1 MKTAANLFGW
11 VSLHFR
17 GQYFRFSQIIE
28 SVLLND
34 SFLCSKLNVRDM
46 ITKMR
51 KPSSLILAIAAAM
64 FLSSCGQSSPDSAA
78 GELPAPE
85 TDFVTL
91 IQGAGD
97 TQKEYPGNIEGIVNV
112 DVKPQVTGY
121 LQAVLVKEGQYVQKG
136 QPLFRIM
143 PDVYNEQVK
152 NSDAGLK
159 SALAAQAT
167 ARLEVEKLRPL
178 VDGKVVSDMQLKTA
192 QANYNAATAQVEQ
205 AKAALGSSK
214 INANFTLIKAPV
226 SGYIGRIPNRTGTLV
241 SPADTA
247 ALTTLSDIST
257 VQVYFSIS
265 EANYI
270 TYSKE
275 GVFSGD
281 SGNIQLILADGS
293 VYNQKGKVEAGSGNI
308 DKATGSITMKAIFP
322 NPDKLLRSG
331 GAGKIVIG
339 RTVDNIVQLPITSVK
354 DIQDKFFVFKLAD
367 SSKVAMVPIQIDGKT
382 KDTYYVKSGVKAGDK
397 IALNRID
404 MLQDGM
410 KVQPKKVPA
419 K

>member
-1 MKTAANLFGW
+1 
-11 VSLHFR
+11 
-17 GQYFRFSQIIE
+17 
-28 SVLLND
+28 
-34 SFLCSKLNVRDM
+34 M

-64 FLSSCGQSSPDSAA
+64 FLSSCGQSSPGSAA

-91 IQGAGD
+91 IQGTGD
-97 TQKEYPGNIEGIVNV
+97 PQKEYPGNIEGIVNV

-241 SPADTA
+241 SPTDTT

-275 GVFSGD
+275 GIFSGD

-293 VYNQKGKVEAGSGNI
+293 VYNQKGRVEAGSGNI

-397 IALNRID
+397 IAVNRID

>member
-1 MKTAANLFGW
+1 
-11 VSLHFR
+11 
-17 GQYFRFSQIIE
+17 
-28 SVLLND
+28 
-34 SFLCSKLNVRDM
+34 M

-64 FLSSCGQSSPDSAA
+64 FLSSCGQSSPGSAA

-91 IQGAGD
+91 IQGTGD

-192 QANYNAATAQVEQ
+192 QANYNAATAHVEQ

-241 SPADTA
+241 SPTDTT

-275 GVFSGD
+275 GIFSGD

-293 VYNQKGKVEAGSGNI
+293 VYNQKGRVEAGSGNI

-339 RTVDNIVQLPITSVK
+339 RTIDNIVQLPITSVK

-397 IALNRID
+397 IAINRID

>member
-1 MKTAANLFGW
+1 
-11 VSLHFR
+11 
-17 GQYFRFSQIIE
+17 
-28 SVLLND
+28 
-34 SFLCSKLNVRDM
+34 
-46 ITKMR
+46 MR
-51 KPSSLILAIAAAM
+51 KPSSLILAVAAAM

-91 IQGAGD
+91 IQGTGD

-382 KDTYYVKSGVKAGDK
+382 KDTYYIKSGVKAGDK

>member
-1 MKTAANLFGW
+1 
-11 VSLHFR
+11 
-17 GQYFRFSQIIE
+17 
-28 SVLLND
+28 
-34 SFLCSKLNVRDM
+34 M

>member
-1 MKTAANLFGW
+1 
-11 VSLHFR
+11 
-17 GQYFRFSQIIE
+17 
-28 SVLLND
+28 
-34 SFLCSKLNVRDM
+34 M

-51 KPSSLILAIAAAM
+51 KPSSLILAVAAAM
-64 FLSSCGQSSPDSAA
+64 FLSSCGQSSPGSAA

-91 IQGAGD
+91 IQGTGD

-205 AKAALGSSK
+205 AKAALESSK

-241 SPADTA
+241 SPADTV

-265 EANYI
+265 EANYL

-275 GVFSGD
+275 GIFSGD

-382 KDTYYVKSGVKAGDK
+382 KDTYYIKSGVKAGDK
-397 IALNRID
+397 IAINRID

>member
-1 MKTAANLFGW
+1 
-11 VSLHFR
+11 
-17 GQYFRFSQIIE
+17 
-28 SVLLND
+28 
-34 SFLCSKLNVRDM
+34 M

-64 FLSSCGQSSPDSAA
+64 FLSSCGQSSPGSAA

-91 IQGAGD
+91 IQGTGD

-205 AKAALGSSK
+205 AKAALGFSK

-241 SPADTA
+241 SPTDTT

-275 GVFSGD
+275 GIFSGD

-293 VYNQKGKVEAGSGNI
+293 VYNQKGRVEAGSGNI

-339 RTVDNIVQLPITSVK
+339 RTIDNIVQLPITSVK

-397 IALNRID
+397 IAINRID
-404 MLQDGM
+404 MLQNGM

>member
-1 MKTAANLFGW
+1 
-11 VSLHFR
+11 
-17 GQYFRFSQIIE
+17 
-28 SVLLND
+28 
-34 SFLCSKLNVRDM
+34 M

-64 FLSSCGQSSPDSAA
+64 FLSSCGQSSPGSAA
-78 GELPAPE
+78 GEIPAPE

-91 IQGAGD
+91 IQGTGD

-167 ARLEVEKLRPL
+167 ARLEVKKLRPL

-241 SPADTA
+241 SPTDTTT
-247 ALTTLSDIST
+247 LTTLSDIST

-275 GVFSGD
+275 GIFSGD

-293 VYNQKGKVEAGSGNI
+293 VYNQKGRVEAGSGNI

-397 IALNRID
+397 IAVNRID

>member
-1 MKTAANLFGW
+1 
-11 VSLHFR
+11 
-17 GQYFRFSQIIE
+17 
-28 SVLLND
+28 
-34 SFLCSKLNVRDM
+34 M

-51 KPSSLILAIAAAM
+51 KPSSLILAVAAAM
-64 FLSSCGQSSPDSAA
+64 FLSSCGQSSPGSAA

-91 IQGAGD
+91 IQGTGD

-241 SPADTA
+241 STADTV

-265 EANYI
+265 EANYL

-275 GVFSGD
+275 GIFSGD

-293 VYNQKGKVEAGSGNI
+293 VYNQKGRVEAGSGNI
-308 DKATGSITMKAIFP
+308 DKITGSITMKAIFP

-382 KDTYYVKSGVKAGDK
+382 KDTYYIKSGVKAGDK
-397 IALNRID
+397 IAINRID

>member
-1 MKTAANLFGW
+1 
-11 VSLHFR
+11 
-17 GQYFRFSQIIE
+17 
-28 SVLLND
+28 
-34 SFLCSKLNVRDM
+34 M

-51 KPSSLILAIAAAM
+51 KPSSLILAVAAAM
-64 FLSSCGQSSPDSAA
+64 FLSSCGQSSPGSAA

-91 IQGAGD
+91 IQGTGD

-241 SPADTA
+241 SPADTV

-265 EANYI
+265 EANYL

-275 GVFSGD
+275 GIFSGD

-293 VYNQKGKVEAGSGNI
+293 VYNQKGRVEAGSGNI
-308 DKATGSITMKAIFP
+308 DKITGSITMKAIFP

-382 KDTYYVKSGVKAGDK
+382 KDTYYIKSGVKAGDK

>member
-1 MKTAANLFGW
+1 
-11 VSLHFR
+11 
-17 GQYFRFSQIIE
+17 
-28 SVLLND
+28 
-34 SFLCSKLNVRDM
+34 M

-64 FLSSCGQSSPDSAA
+64 FLSSCGQSSPGSAA
-78 GELPAPE
+78 GEIPAPE

-91 IQGAGD
+91 IQGTGD

-159 SALAAQAT
+159 SALEAQAT
-167 ARLEVEKLRPL
+167 ARLEVKKLRPL

-241 SPADTA
+241 SPTDTT

-275 GVFSGD
+275 GIFSGD

-293 VYNQKGKVEAGSGNI
+293 VYNQKGRVEAGSGNI

-397 IALNRID
+397 IAVNRID

>member
-1 MKTAANLFGW
+1 
-11 VSLHFR
+11 
-17 GQYFRFSQIIE
+17 
-28 SVLLND
+28 
-34 SFLCSKLNVRDM
+34 M

-51 KPSSLILAIAAAM
+51 KPGSLLLAVAVAM
-64 FLSSCGQSSPDSAA
+64 FLSSCGQSSSNSAA

-91 IQGAGD
+91 SQGTGN

-167 ARLEVEKLRPL
+167 AKLEVDKLRPL

-226 SGYIGRIPNRTGTLV
+226 SGYIGRIPNRAGTLV
-241 SPADTA
+241 SPTDTV

-275 GVFSGD
+275 GIFSGD

-293 VYNQKGKVEAGSGNI
+293 VYNQKGRVEAGSGNI
-308 DKATGSITMKAIFP
+308 DKVTGSITMKAVFP

-339 RTVDNIVQLPITSVK
+339 RTVDNIVELPVTSVK

-367 SSKVAMVPIQIDGKT
+367 SSKVAMVPIQIDGKN

>member
-1 MKTAANLFGW
+1 
-11 VSLHFR
+11 
-17 GQYFRFSQIIE
+17 
-28 SVLLND
+28 
-34 SFLCSKLNVRDM
+34 M

-51 KPSSLILAIAAAM
+51 KPSSLILAVAAAM
-64 FLSSCGQSSPDSAA
+64 FISSCGQSSPGSAA

-91 IQGAGD
+91 IQGTGD

-136 QPLFRIM
+136 QPLFRII

-241 SPADTA
+241 SPADTV

-265 EANYI
+265 EANYL

-382 KDTYYVKSGVKAGDK
+382 KDTYYIKSGVKAGDK
-397 IALNRID
+397 IAINRID

>member
-1 MKTAANLFGW
+1 
-11 VSLHFR
+11 
-17 GQYFRFSQIIE
+17 
-28 SVLLND
+28 
-34 SFLCSKLNVRDM
+34 M

-64 FLSSCGQSSPDSAA
+64 FLSSCGQSSPGSAA

-159 SALAAQAT
+159 SALAAQVT

-275 GVFSGD
+275 GIFSGD

-293 VYNQKGKVEAGSGNI
+293 VYNQKGRVEAGSGNI

>member
-1 MKTAANLFGW
+1 
-11 VSLHFR
+11 
-17 GQYFRFSQIIE
+17 
-28 SVLLND
+28 
-34 SFLCSKLNVRDM
+34 M

-64 FLSSCGQSSPDSAA
+64 FLSSCGQSSPGSAA
-78 GELPAPE
+78 GEIPAPE

-91 IQGAGD
+91 IQGTGD

-241 SPADTA
+241 SPTDTT

-275 GVFSGD
+275 GIFSGD

-293 VYNQKGKVEAGSGNI
+293 VYNQKGRVEAGSGNI

-339 RTVDNIVQLPITSVK
+339 RTIDNIVQLPITSVK

-397 IALNRID
+397 IAINRID

>member
-1 MKTAANLFGW
+1 
-11 VSLHFR
+11 
-17 GQYFRFSQIIE
+17 
-28 SVLLND
+28 
-34 SFLCSKLNVRDM
+34 M

-51 KPSSLILAIAAAM
+51 KPSSLILAMAAAM
-64 FLSSCGQSSPDSAA
+64 FLSSCGQSSPGSAA

-275 GVFSGD
+275 GIFSGD

-293 VYNQKGKVEAGSGNI
+293 VYNQKGRVEAGSGNI

>member
-1 MKTAANLFGW
+1 
-11 VSLHFR
+11 
-17 GQYFRFSQIIE
+17 
-28 SVLLND
+28 
-34 SFLCSKLNVRDM
+34 M

-51 KPSSLILAIAAAM
+51 KPNSLILAIAAAM
-64 FLSSCGQSSPDSAA
+64 FLSSCGQSSPGSAA

-91 IQGAGD
+91 IQGTGD

-178 VDGKVVSDMQLKTA
+178 VDEKVVSDMQLKTA

-241 SPADTA
+241 SPTDTT

-275 GVFSGD
+275 GIFSGD

-293 VYNQKGKVEAGSGNI
+293 VYNQKGRVEAGSGNI

-397 IALNRID
+397 IAVNRID

>member
-1 MKTAANLFGW
+1 
-11 VSLHFR
+11 
-17 GQYFRFSQIIE
+17 
-28 SVLLND
+28 
-34 SFLCSKLNVRDM
+34 M

-51 KPSSLILAIAAAM
+51 KPSSLILAVAAAM
-64 FLSSCGQSSPDSAA
+64 FISSCGQSSPGSAA

-91 IQGAGD
+91 IQGTGD

-241 SPADTA
+241 SPTDTT

-275 GVFSGD
+275 GIFSGD

-293 VYNQKGKVEAGSGNI
+293 VYNQKGRVEAGSGNI

-397 IALNRID
+397 IAVNRID

>member
-1 MKTAANLFGW
+1 
-11 VSLHFR
+11 
-17 GQYFRFSQIIE
+17 
-28 SVLLND
+28 
-34 SFLCSKLNVRDM
+34 M

-275 GVFSGD
+275 GIFSGD

-293 VYNQKGKVEAGSGNI
+293 VYNQKGRVEAGSGNI

-331 GAGKIVIG
+331 GAGKILIG

>member
-1 MKTAANLFGW
+1 
-11 VSLHFR
+11 
-17 GQYFRFSQIIE
+17 
-28 SVLLND
+28 
-34 SFLCSKLNVRDM
+34 M

-64 FLSSCGQSSPDSAA
+64 FLSSCGQSSPGSAA

-91 IQGAGD
+91 IQGTGD

-205 AKAALGSSK
+205 AKAALGFSK
-214 INANFTLIKAPV
+214 INVNFTLIKAPV

-241 SPADTA
+241 SPTDTT

-275 GVFSGD
+275 GIFSGD

-293 VYNQKGKVEAGSGNI
+293 VYNQKGRVEAGSGNI

-339 RTVDNIVQLPITSVK
+339 RTIDNIVQLPITSVK

-397 IALNRID
+397 IAINRID

>member
-1 MKTAANLFGW
+1 
-11 VSLHFR
+11 
-17 GQYFRFSQIIE
+17 
-28 SVLLND
+28 
-34 SFLCSKLNVRDM
+34 M

-64 FLSSCGQSSPDSAA
+64 FLSSCGQSSPGSAA

-91 IQGAGD
+91 IQGTGD
-97 TQKEYPGNIEGIVNV
+97 TQKEYPSNIEGIVNV

-241 SPADTA
+241 SPTDTT

-275 GVFSGD
+275 GIFSGD

-293 VYNQKGKVEAGSGNI
+293 VYNQKGRVEAGSGNI

-397 IALNRID
+397 IAVNRID

-410 KVQPKKVPA
+410 KVQQKKVPA

>member
-1 MKTAANLFGW
+1 
-11 VSLHFR
+11 
-17 GQYFRFSQIIE
+17 
-28 SVLLND
+28 
-34 SFLCSKLNVRDM
+34 M

-64 FLSSCGQSSPDSAA
+64 FLSSCGQSSPGSAA
-78 GELPAPE
+78 GEIPAPE

-91 IQGAGD
+91 IQGTGD

-192 QANYNAATAQVEQ
+192 EANYNAATAQVEQ

-241 SPADTA
+241 SPTDTT

-275 GVFSGD
+275 GIFSGD

-293 VYNQKGKVEAGSGNI
+293 VYNQKGRVEAGSGNI

-397 IALNRID
+397 IAVNRID

>member
-1 MKTAANLFGW
+1 
-11 VSLHFR
+11 
-17 GQYFRFSQIIE
+17 
-28 SVLLND
+28 
-34 SFLCSKLNVRDM
+34 M

-51 KPSSLILAIAAAM
+51 KPSSLILAVAAAM
-64 FLSSCGQSSPDSAA
+64 FLSSCGQSSPGSAA

-91 IQGAGD
+91 IQGTGD

-214 INANFTLIKAPV
+214 INVNFTLIKAPV

-241 SPADTA
+241 SPADTV

-293 VYNQKGKVEAGSGNI
+293 VYNQKGRVEAGSGNI
-308 DKATGSITMKAIFP
+308 DKITGSITMKAIFP

-382 KDTYYVKSGVKAGDK
+382 KDTYYIKSGVKAGDK

>member
-1 MKTAANLFGW
+1 
-11 VSLHFR
+11 
-17 GQYFRFSQIIE
+17 
-28 SVLLND
+28 
-34 SFLCSKLNVRDM
+34 M

-64 FLSSCGQSSPDSAA
+64 FLSSCGQSSPGSAA

-91 IQGAGD
+91 IQGTGD

-241 SPADTA
+241 SPTDTT

-275 GVFSGD
+275 GIFSGD

-293 VYNQKGKVEAGSGNI
+293 VYNQKGRVEAGSGNI

-382 KDTYYVKSGVKAGDK
+382 KDTYYVKSSVKAGDK
-397 IALNRID
+397 IAVNRID

-410 KVQPKKVPA
+410 KVQQKKVPA

>member
-1 MKTAANLFGW
+1 
-11 VSLHFR
+11 
-17 GQYFRFSQIIE
+17 
-28 SVLLND
+28 
-34 SFLCSKLNVRDM
+34 M

-51 KPSSLILAIAAAM
+51 KPSSLILAVAAAI
-64 FLSSCGQSSPDSAA
+64 FLSSCGQSSPGSAA

-91 IQGAGD
+91 IQGTGD

-241 SPADTA
+241 SPADTV

-293 VYNQKGKVEAGSGNI
+293 VYNQKGRVEAGSGNI

-382 KDTYYVKSGVKAGDK
+382 KDTYYIKSGVKAGDK

>member
-1 MKTAANLFGW
+1 
-11 VSLHFR
+11 
-17 GQYFRFSQIIE
+17 
-28 SVLLND
+28 
-34 SFLCSKLNVRDM
+34 M

-64 FLSSCGQSSPDSAA
+64 FLSSCGQSSPGSAA

-91 IQGAGD
+91 IQGTGD

-112 DVKPQVTGY
+112 NVKPQVTGY

-241 SPADTA
+241 SPTDTT

-275 GVFSGD
+275 GIFSGD

-293 VYNQKGKVEAGSGNI
+293 VYNQKGRVEAGSGNI

-382 KDTYYVKSGVKAGDK
+382 KDTYYVKSGVKSGDK
-397 IALNRID
+397 IAVNRID

>member
-1 MKTAANLFGW
+1 
-11 VSLHFR
+11 
-17 GQYFRFSQIIE
+17 
-28 SVLLND
+28 
-34 SFLCSKLNVRDM
+34 M

-51 KPSSLILAIAAAM
+51 KPSSLILAVAAAM
-64 FLSSCGQSSPDSAA
+64 FLSSCGQSSPGSAA

-91 IQGAGD
+91 IQGTGD

-205 AKAALGSSK
+205 AKAALESSK

-241 SPADTA
+241 SPADTV

-265 EANYI
+265 EANYL

-275 GVFSGD
+275 GIFSGD

-293 VYNQKGKVEAGSGNI
+293 VYNQKGRVEAGSGNI
-308 DKATGSITMKAIFP
+308 DKITGSITMKAIFP

-382 KDTYYVKSGVKAGDK
+382 KDTYYIKSGVKAGDK
-397 IALNRID
+397 IAINRID

>member
-1 MKTAANLFGW
+1 
-11 VSLHFR
+11 
-17 GQYFRFSQIIE
+17 
-28 SVLLND
+28 
-34 SFLCSKLNVRDM
+34 M

-51 KPSSLILAIAAAM
+51 KPNSLILAIAAAM
-64 FLSSCGQSSPDSAA
+64 FLSSCGQSSPGSAA

-91 IQGAGD
+91 IQGTGD

-241 SPADTA
+241 SPTDTT

-275 GVFSGD
+275 GIFSGD

-293 VYNQKGKVEAGSGNI
+293 VYNQKGRVEAGSGNI

-339 RTVDNIVQLPITSVK
+339 RTIDNIVQLPITSVK

-397 IALNRID
+397 IAINRID

>member
-1 MKTAANLFGW
+1 
-11 VSLHFR
+11 
-17 GQYFRFSQIIE
+17 
-28 SVLLND
+28 
-34 SFLCSKLNVRDM
+34 M

-64 FLSSCGQSSPDSAA
+64 FLSSCGQSSPGSAA

-91 IQGAGD
+91 IQGTGD

-241 SPADTA
+241 SPTDTT

-275 GVFSGD
+275 GIFSGD

-293 VYNQKGKVEAGSGNI
+293 VYNQKGRVEAGSGNI

-339 RTVDNIVQLPITSVK
+339 RTVDNIVQLPISSVK

-382 KDTYYVKSGVKAGDK
+382 KDTYYIKSGVKAGDK
-397 IALNRID
+397 IAINRID

>member
-1 MKTAANLFGW
+1 
-11 VSLHFR
+11 
-17 GQYFRFSQIIE
+17 
-28 SVLLND
+28 
-34 SFLCSKLNVRDM
+34 M

-51 KPSSLILAIAAAM
+51 KPNSLILAIAAAI
-64 FLSSCGQSSPDSAA
+64 FLSSCGQSSPGSAA

-91 IQGAGD
+91 IQGTGD

-167 ARLEVEKLRPL
+167 ARLEVEKLHPL

-192 QANYNAATAQVEQ
+192 QANYNAAIAQVEQ

-241 SPADTA
+241 SPTDTT

-275 GVFSGD
+275 GIFSGD

-293 VYNQKGKVEAGSGNI
+293 VYNQKGRVEAGSGNI

-397 IALNRID
+397 IAVNRID

>member
-1 MKTAANLFGW
+1 
-11 VSLHFR
+11 
-17 GQYFRFSQIIE
+17 
-28 SVLLND
+28 
-34 SFLCSKLNVRDM
+34 M

-51 KPSSLILAIAAAM
+51 KPNSLILAIAAAM
-64 FLSSCGQSSPDSAA
+64 FLSSCGQSSPGSAA

-91 IQGAGD
+91 IQGTGD

-205 AKAALGSSK
+205 AKAALESSK

-241 SPADTA
+241 SPADTV

-265 EANYI
+265 EANYL

-275 GVFSGD
+275 GIFSGD

-293 VYNQKGKVEAGSGNI
+293 VYNQKGRVEAGSGNI
-308 DKATGSITMKAIFP
+308 DKITGSITMKAIFP

-397 IALNRID
+397 IAINRID

>member
-1 MKTAANLFGW
+1 
-11 VSLHFR
+11 
-17 GQYFRFSQIIE
+17 
-28 SVLLND
+28 
-34 SFLCSKLNVRDM
+34 M

-51 KPSSLILAIAAAM
+51 KPDSLLLAAAVAM
-64 FLSSCGQSSPDSAA
+64 FLSSCGQSSSNSAA
-78 GELPAPE
+78 EELPAPE

-91 IQGAGD
+91 SQGTGN

-167 ARLEVEKLRPL
+167 AKLEVDKLRPL

-226 SGYIGRIPNRTGTLV
+226 SGYIGRIPNRAGTLV
-241 SPADTA
+241 SPTDTV

-275 GVFSGD
+275 GIFSGD

-293 VYNQKGKVEAGSGNI
+293 VYNQKGRVEAGSGNI
-308 DKATGSITMKAIFP
+308 DKVTGSITMKAVFP

-339 RTVDNIVQLPITSVK
+339 RTVDNIVELPITSVK

-367 SSKVAMVPIQIDGKT
+367 SSKVAMVPIQIDGKN

>member
-1 MKTAANLFGW
+1 
-11 VSLHFR
+11 
-17 GQYFRFSQIIE
+17 
-28 SVLLND
+28 
-34 SFLCSKLNVRDM
+34 M

-51 KPSSLILAIAAAM
+51 KPSSLILAVAAAM
-64 FLSSCGQSSPDSAA
+64 FLSSCGQSSPGSAA

-91 IQGAGD
+91 IQGTGD

-241 SPADTA
+241 SPADTV

-275 GVFSGD
+275 GILSGD
-281 SGNIQLILADGS
+281 SANIQLILADGS
-293 VYNQKGKVEAGSGNI
+293 VYNQKGRVEAGSGNI
-308 DKATGSITMKAIFP
+308 DKVTGSITMKAVFP

-339 RTVDNIVQLPITSVK
+339 RTVDNIVELPITSVK

-410 KVQPKKVPA
+410 KVQPKKAPA

>member
-1 MKTAANLFGW
+1 
-11 VSLHFR
+11 
-17 GQYFRFSQIIE
+17 
-28 SVLLND
+28 
-34 SFLCSKLNVRDM
+34 M

-64 FLSSCGQSSPDSAA
+64 FLSSCGQSSPGSAA

-91 IQGAGD
+91 IQGTGD

-241 SPADTA
+241 SPTDTT

-275 GVFSGD
+275 GIFSGD

-293 VYNQKGKVEAGSGNI
+293 VYNQKGRVEAGSGNI

-339 RTVDNIVQLPITSVK
+339 RTIDNIVQLPITSVK

-397 IALNRID
+397 IAINRID

>member
-1 MKTAANLFGW
+1 
-11 VSLHFR
+11 
-17 GQYFRFSQIIE
+17 
-28 SVLLND
+28 
-34 SFLCSKLNVRDM
+34 M

-51 KPSSLILAIAAAM
+51 KPSSLILAVAAAM
-64 FLSSCGQSSPDSAA
+64 FLSSCGQSSPGSAA

-91 IQGAGD
+91 IQGTGD
-97 TQKEYPGNIEGIVNV
+97 IQKEYPGNIEGIVNV

-159 SALAAQAT
+159 SALATQAT

-205 AKAALGSSK
+205 AKAALESSK

-265 EANYI
+265 EANYL

-275 GVFSGD
+275 GIFSGD

-293 VYNQKGKVEAGSGNI
+293 VYNQKGRVEAGSGNI
-308 DKATGSITMKAIFP
+308 DKITGSITMKAIFP

-382 KDTYYVKSGVKAGDK
+382 KDTYYIKSGVKAGDK
-397 IALNRID
+397 IAINRID

>member
-1 MKTAANLFGW
+1 
-11 VSLHFR
+11 
-17 GQYFRFSQIIE
+17 
-28 SVLLND
+28 
-34 SFLCSKLNVRDM
+34 M

-51 KPSSLILAIAAAM
+51 KPSSLILAVAAAM
-64 FLSSCGQSSPDSAA
+64 FLSSCGQSSPGSAV

-91 IQGAGD
+91 IQGTGD

-241 SPADTA
+241 SPADTV

-275 GVFSGD
+275 GILSGD
-281 SGNIQLILADGS
+281 SANIQLILADGS
-293 VYNQKGKVEAGSGNI
+293 VYNQKGRVEAGSGNI
-308 DKATGSITMKAIFP
+308 DKVTGSITMKAVFP

-339 RTVDNIVQLPITSVK
+339 RTVDNIVELPITSVK

-367 SSKVAMVPIQIDGKT
+367 SSKVAMVPIQINGKT
-382 KDTYYVKSGVKAGDK
+382 KDTYYVKSGVKAGGK

-410 KVQPKKVPA
+410 KVQPKKAPA

>member
-1 MKTAANLFGW
+1 
-11 VSLHFR
+11 
-17 GQYFRFSQIIE
+17 
-28 SVLLND
+28 
-34 SFLCSKLNVRDM
+34 M

-64 FLSSCGQSSPDSAA
+64 FLSSCGQSSPGSAA

-91 IQGAGD
+91 IQGTGD

-241 SPADTA
+241 SPTDTT

-275 GVFSGD
+275 GIFSGD

-293 VYNQKGKVEAGSGNI
+293 VYNQKGRVEAGSGNI

-397 IALNRID
+397 IAINRID

>member
-1 MKTAANLFGW
+1 
-11 VSLHFR
+11 
-17 GQYFRFSQIIE
+17 
-28 SVLLND
+28 
-34 SFLCSKLNVRDM
+34 M

-51 KPSSLILAIAAAM
+51 KPSSLILAVAAAM
-64 FLSSCGQSSPDSAA
+64 FLSSCGQSSPGSAA

-91 IQGAGD
+91 IQGTGD

-241 SPADTA
+241 SPADTV

-275 GVFSGD
+275 GILSGD
-281 SGNIQLILADGS
+281 SANIQLILADGS
-293 VYNQKGKVEAGSGNI
+293 VYNQKGRVEAGSGNI
-308 DKATGSITMKAIFP
+308 DKVTGSITMKAVFP

-339 RTVDNIVQLPITSVK
+339 RTVDNIVELPITSVK

-410 KVQPKKVPA
+410 KVQPKKAPS